1 VKRALRAIGG
11 VPLMSRAP
19 STFRESELRA
29 IEAAGKKAAS
39 VEIKPGRI
47 KIRLKNDTGTDNH
60 DTSGNATNETNEWDE
75 KYGEH

>member
-1 VKRALRAIGG
+1 
-11 VPLMSRAP
+11 MSRAP
-19 STFRESELRA
+19 STFRESDVKRALRA

-60 DTSGNATNETNEWDE
+60 DTNESATNETNEWDE
-75 KYGEH
+75 KYGKH

>member
-1 VKRALRAIGG
+1 
-11 VPLMSRAP
+11 MSRAP
-19 STFRESELRA
+19 STFRESDVKRALRA

-60 DTSGNATNETNEWDE
+60 DTSGSATNETNEWDE
-75 KYGEH
+75 KYGKH